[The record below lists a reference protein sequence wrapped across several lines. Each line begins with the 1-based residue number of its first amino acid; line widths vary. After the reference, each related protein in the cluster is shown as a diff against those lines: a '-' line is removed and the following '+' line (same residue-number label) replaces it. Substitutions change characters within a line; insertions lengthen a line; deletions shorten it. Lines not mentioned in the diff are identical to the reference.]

1 MITTD
6 DVVDYLGTPPVGQT
20 NTDHL
25 QTCVNAANDFVSRV
39 RPDVTEPWP
48 DDFTMGVVMLA
59 SRWYKRRG
67 GEEQAVYDGY
77 GPLPVVDADLQV
89 LLGLGRWHDPVVS

>member
-6 DVVDYLGTPPVGQT
+6 DVVAYLGAPPVGPT
-20 NTDHL
+20 NTEHL
-25 QTCVNAANDFVSRV
+25 QACTDAANAFLDRV
-39 RPDVTEPWP
+39 RPDAVWEG
-48 DDFTMGVVMLA
+48 DFRMGAVMLA

-89 LLGLGRWHDPVVS
+89 LLGLGRWHDPVVA